1 VLRKA
6 AAGTPLKKSTR
17 DPVRASSPS
26 IDPSSFDP
34 VQTGFFRFRRLDG
47 KYLITNDFG
56 RYRLLTDAEFQAFI
70 AGTLD
75 KTAPLYGRLAEDGFI
90 RDRMDL
96 DALAAGWGKRNR
108 FLWQGPNLHV
118 VVVTLRCNHRCLYCQ
133 ASAGSMR
140 DVGFD
145 MSLETAEKVVNRIFE
160 SPSRSITIEF
170 QGGEPLANWPVVE
183 FIIDYARKKNLEA
196 GKSLWLS
203 LVSNLTL
210 MDDAKLKFLLKNQVS
225 ICTSLDGPADLHNKN
240 RLYAGGNSHAEV
252 VGWFKKIA
260 AKTSKKTFRIEA
272 LLTVTRYSLSRH
284 KEIVDE
290 YVRLGS
296 RGVFLRSLSP
306 LGLAHELWDRI
317 GYTAEEF
324 LEFYRKAFDYILAIN
339 KKKLFVEQ
347 TARIFLAKMLTDV
360 DPNFLDVRSPCGAGV
375 GQIAYNFD
383 GGVYTCDEGRMFAR
397 MGDES
402 FRIGS
407 VAEGTYQDTVSH
419 PAVKALSVASLL
431 DTQPDCSRCAYKPY
445 CGVCPIQCYAEQG
458 DIMGRMP
465 TNTRCRIHKGIM
477 DHLFE
482 KLQDPGNEEIF
493 RKWVRR
499 KEEASTYQRL

>member
-1 VLRKA
+1 MSGIAPAL
-6 AAGTPLKKSTR
+6 
-17 DPVRASSPS
+17 DPA
-26 IDPSSFDP
+26 SFDP
-34 VQTGFFRFRRLDG
+34 IRTGHFRFRRLVG
-47 KYLITNDFG
+47 KNLITNDYG
-56 RYRLLTDAEFQAFI
+56 RHRLLSNAEFRDFI

-75 KTAPLYGRLAEDGFI
+75 EGSPLYGELARDGFI

-96 DALAAGWGKRNR
+96 DALTAVWRKRNR

-133 ASAGSMR
+133 ASAGSMK
-140 DVGFD
+140 DVSTD
-145 MSLETAEKVVNRIFE
+145 MSLETAAKVVDRIFE
-160 SPSRSITIEF
+160 SPSPSLTIEF
-170 QGGEPLANWPVVE
+170 QGGEPLANWPAVK
-183 FIIDYARKKNLEA
+183 FIIEYAQKKNLEA

-203 LVSNLTL
+203 LVTNLSL
-210 MDDAKLKFLLKNQVS
+210 MDDAKLKFLLQNQVS
-225 ICTSLDGPADLHNKN
+225 LCTSLDGPADLHDKN
-240 RLYAGGNSHAEV
+240 RLFAGGSSHEKV
-252 VGWFKKIA
+252 VGWFKKIS
-260 AKTSKKTFRIEA
+260 AKTRKKTFRIEA
-272 LLTVTRYSLSRH
+272 LLTVTRYSLPH
-284 KEIVDE
+284 PKAIIDE
-290 YVRLGS
+290 YAGLGS

-306 LGLAHELWDRI
+306 LGLAQELWGRI

-324 LEFYRKAFDYILAIN
+324 LDFYRRAFDDILAIN

-347 TARIFLAKMLTDV
+347 TARIFLAKILTDV

-375 GQIAYNFD
+375 GQIAYNYD

-407 VAEGTYQDTVSH
+407 VREGTYRKTVSH

-477 DHLFE
+477 DLLFE
-482 KLQDPGNEEIF
+482 KLQDKGNEKIF
-493 RKWVRR
+493 RQWVRR